1 MQASTTQPTSGIFL
15 TATGAGTVSVGT
27 AGYLAAN
34 TSKTSSTATIYY
46 KISGSTVTRSQSL
59 PSGSTAAGTAG
70 YGTYAKVSAGY
81 YASDR
86 YIGSGVSAG
95 TIATPTGKS
104 ATAIVTALKYTYN
117 STNDNFTVAHNA
129 QASATVSVTPSV
141 STAGYV
147 SSSVGTK
154 TANNVTAY
162 GQVNTT
168 LAKIAGSVSI
178 SGTKT
183 YTPSISR
190 QAFTISG
197 VTDAASGASTTTAP
211 SSGVY
216 VKVKSAANTGNVTA
230 AATISTA
237 GYGTS
242 SYHGITGSGNVA
254 VGANA
259 SADTY
264 VPIKTA
270 SPAFDGGGIS
280 GSVGSIT
287 GSNVT
292 LSDTNNGISVTAA
305 ASATRAAVLYNGAV
319 NGYVVKA
326 DNASALAASSATT
339 LTGKTRYIT
348 GIIVPKDKPFD
359 LNAEPDTA
367 LDNTSTIFV
376 GSGGYRKILVENGGS
391 TEVHN
396 HDTTDEVTV
405 HVDTGSS
412 FVYGDEGTTIY
423 QSINNAPGT
432 LLVNSYYNGNQEGNL
447 NIAVVQGGQ

>member
-1 MQASTTQPTSGIFL
+1 MANIININGSKKPSNSLVSTLTAEPAHVLNGKTFIGKNNREVQSGTIPTITLPGAATSSATSGYTSKAVIGRS
-15 TATGAGTVSVGT
+15 TSAQYINIPPGYNATGGYYTIGATPLGTV
-27 AGYLAAN
+27 
-34 TSKTSSTATIYY
+34 I
-46 KISGSTVTRSQSL
+46 
-59 PSGSTAAGTAG
+59 
-70 YGTYAKVSAGY
+70 
-81 YASDR
+81 
-86 YIGSGVSAG
+86 
-95 TIATPTGKS
+95 TPTGKS

-117 STNDNFTVAHNA
+117 STNDNFTVAHNT

-141 STAGYV
+141 TVAGYL
-147 SSSVGTK
+147 SSSEGTK

-183 YTPSISR
+183 YTPAISR

-216 VKVKSAANTGNVTA
+216 VKVKSTANTGNVTA

-237 GYGTS
+237 GYGTA

-264 VPIKTA
+264 VPIRTA
-270 SPAFDGGGIS
+270 SPAFDGGAIS
-280 GSVGSIT
+280 GSVGGIT

-292 LSDTNNGISVTAA
+292 LSDTNNGIAVTAA

-319 NGYVVKA
+319 NGYVIKA
-326 DNASALAASSATT
+326 DNAQALAASSATT

-348 GIIVPKDKPFD
+348 GITVPINTNFQ
-359 LNAEPDTA
+359 LIAA
-367 LDNTSTIFV
+367 DNTQQDTSSIEITN
-376 GSGGYRKILVENGGS
+376 GAYRDV
-391 TEVHN
+391 
-396 HDTTDEVTV
+396 
-405 HVDTGSS
+405 
-412 FVYGDEGTTIY
+412 
-423 QSINNAPGT
+423 
-432 LLVNSYYNGNQEGNL
+432 
-447 NIAVVQGGQ
+447 AV

>member
-1 MQASTTQPTSGIFL
+1 M
-15 TATGAGTVSVGT
+15 
-27 AGYLAAN
+27 
-34 TSKTSSTATIYY
+34 
-46 KISGSTVTRSQSL
+46 
-59 PSGSTAAGTAG
+59 
-70 YGTYAKVSAGY
+70 
-81 YASDR
+81 
-86 YIGSGVSAG
+86 
-95 TIATPTGKS
+95 
-104 ATAIVTALKYTYN
+104 TALKYTYN
-117 STNDNFTVAHNA
+117 STNDNFTVAHNT

-197 VTDAASGASTTTAP
+197 VTDAANGASTTTAP

-237 GYGTS
+237 GYGTA
-242 SYHGITGSGNVA
+242 SYHGISGSGNVA

-280 GSVGSIT
+280 GSVTSIT
-287 GSNVT
+287 GNNAS
-292 LSDTNNGISVTAA
+292 LSDTNNGIAVTAT

-319 NGYVVKA
+319 NGYVIKA
-326 DNASALAASSATT
+326 DNAQALASSSATA
-339 LTGKTRYIT
+339 LTGKTAYISGVT
-348 GIIVPKDKPFD
+348 VPASRGFSLTNLGDVALENNNGTIFGSSVGGTIGFTND
-359 LNAEPDTA
+359 GGSVDITNRSEQSTSIAVIHAGLNSTVTYTSSEHDGQLEAKAYGE
-367 LDNTSTIFV
+367 NTS
-376 GSGGYRKILVENGGS
+376 
-391 TEVHN
+391 H
-396 HDTTDEVTV
+396 
-405 HVDTGSS
+405 
-412 FVYGDEGTTIY
+412 
-423 QSINNAPGT
+423 
-432 LLVNSYYNGNQEGNL
+432 
-447 NIAVVQGGQ
+447 